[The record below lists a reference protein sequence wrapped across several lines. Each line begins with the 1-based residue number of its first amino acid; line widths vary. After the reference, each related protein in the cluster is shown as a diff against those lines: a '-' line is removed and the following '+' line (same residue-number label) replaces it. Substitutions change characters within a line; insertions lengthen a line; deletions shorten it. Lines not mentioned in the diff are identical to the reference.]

1 MYTAASMETWV
12 LFQNF
17 LTGTLFLSLGEGEYG
32 VTDMLYAAARSKSSE
47 VLLVF
52 GEGEYG
58 GYIGDIPSVYKWEM
72 MNETVHALIGGNLN
86 VLKQLLAD
94 CSDILAYRDIQAQL
108 SYMQQ
113 LGEGRLGRGSNYYKL
128 MENWSFVFVLV
139 NLFFFVHN
147 TTWSYFTITQNQEV

>member
-17 LTGTLFLSLGEGEYG
+17 LTRTLYLSLGEGEYG

-58 GYIGDIPSVYKWEM
+58 GAHWGYTFSLQVRDDEQG
-72 MNETVHALIGGNLN
+72 
-86 VLKQLLAD
+86 
-94 CSDILAYRDIQAQL
+94 CSCC
-108 SYMQQ
+108 
-113 LGEGRLGRGSNYYKL
+113 
-128 MENWSFVFVLV
+128 
-139 NLFFFVHN
+139 
-147 TTWSYFTITQNQEV
+147 